1 MRHLLAGFYTSLL
14 GSQMAPIALAFA
26 VLGSGHGVAGV
37 GLVLGASRLPTV
49 GFVLVGGVLADR
61 LPRRTLML
69 LTDLM
74 RAVSQA
80 MLAVWMF
87 TGHVPLAALMVF
99 AAVDGL
105 GSAFFRPA
113 LSGLIPSLA
122 DAASLQRANALLG
135 FGRSLSSLA
144 GPALGG
150 VLVAAFQPATVFAI
164 DAASYLVSALFL
176 LAVPRDTVAPRS
188 AASSMFADLRDGWV
202 EFRSRRWLWSI
213 VAQFSLIHL
222 TAVPAYLVLGPQI
235 AADGLGGA
243 RGWGFVLGGFGAG
256 AVAGGLLMVRF
267 TPRRPLL
274 LATAGLLGF
283 VPALLALALS
293 APLPAVVAA
302 GVLAGTGMGVFG
314 ALWDTTLQTNV
325 PRQVLSRVSAYDWF
339 GSLVTLPLGYVLVGF
354 LAQVAGPGVL
364 LVTGALVIV
373 ATSAVVLTVPD
384 VRHLT
389 SNRAAAAPAAEQS
402 T

>member
-256 AVAGGLLMVRF
+256 VVAGGLLMVRF